1 MVSGYLAKAI
11 KHRQSFVADDQTA
24 KGILMVQFRSR
35 RFAMTAAAACA
46 LLSTPSFAAEP
57 SAAGLWQK
65 VENGKPVVWVLM
77 VDHNG
82 TYEGAIA
89 KTFPSADDKPGDDV
103 CSKCVDDRKNQPV
116 LGISFIRNMQQ
127 QGLKYEN
134 GNILD
139 PRDGKVYKAKMS
151 VSPDGRALTV
161 RGYWG
166 IALLGK
172 DETWYR
178 LPDTE
183 LAALDPSVTAK
194 YLPNMTAA
202 NQPAAAAKHP
212 TVGAAIARPAMR
224 KAAVTPTAPQ
234 H

>member
-1 MVSGYLAKAI
+1 MA
-11 KHRQSFVADDQTA
+11 
-24 KGILMVQFRSR
+24 QFRSR
-35 RFAMTAAAACA
+35 RLALTVASGLAACA
-46 LLSTPSFAAEP
+46 MFAGPLHAAEP
-57 SAAGLWQK
+57 TAAGLWQK
-65 VENGKPVVWVLM
+65 VENNKPVVWVLV
-77 VDHNG
+77 VDHG
-82 TYEGAIA
+82 GMFEGAIA

-103 CSKCVDDRKNQPV
+103 CSKCVDDRKGQPV

-151 VSPDGRALTV
+151 VSADGRALTV

-183 LAALDPSVTAK
+183 MALLDPTVIAK
-194 YLPNMTAA
+194 YVPTL
-202 NQPAAAAKHP
+202 AAAAVVAKPP
-212 TVGAAIARPAMR
+212 TIGNA
-224 KAAVTPTAPQ
+224 KAPVAPVPMKKASNVTPGSNVAR
-234 H
+234 